1 LKNQEFEMIVV
12 TSQEMAGSARDVS
25 GPGWQSKRMI
35 VREHGMGHSV
45 HETRVLEG
53 AELHLHYKNHFESNY
68 CISGEGEVEHKVTGE
83 VFPIKPGTI
92 YSLNENDPHI
102 LRATKG
108 DLLLVC
114 VFTPPLSGNETH
126 KADGSY
132 ASE

>member
-1 LKNQEFEMIVV
+1 MIVV
-12 TSQEMAGSARDVS
+12 TSQEIASTSRNVS
-25 GPGWQSKRMI
+25 GPGWQSRRMI

-45 HETRVLEG
+45 HETRITEG
-53 AELHLHYKNHFESNY
+53 SELHLHYKNHFESNY
-68 CISGEGEVEHKVTGE
+68 CIEGEGEVQHKITGE
-83 VFPIKPGTI
+83 VFPIRPGTI

-114 VFTPPLSGNETH
+114 VFTPPLAGNETH
-126 KADGSY
+126 NADGSY